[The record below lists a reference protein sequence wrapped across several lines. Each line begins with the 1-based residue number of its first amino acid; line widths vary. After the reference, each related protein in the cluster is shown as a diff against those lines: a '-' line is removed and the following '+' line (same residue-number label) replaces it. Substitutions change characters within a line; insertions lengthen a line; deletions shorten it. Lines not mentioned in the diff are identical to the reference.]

1 MDKKFLLLFVFL
13 AGLAF
18 LTACSQEG
26 VGTGILND
34 GGRSAVNQDSNPCGS
49 GIGSSVAYDFAVSR
63 SHYSSAMNC
72 FESECGRNDDGMVIG
87 GTMTGAVYTDDDMTL
102 SGGRWTVSSS
112 VSAESVTCDPMG
124 GSWAM
129 NWN

>member
-1 MDKKFLLLFVFL
+1 MLSVFL

-18 LTACSQEG
+18 LTACSQES

-49 GIGSSVAYDFAVSR
+49 GTGSSVDYEFAVLRAHS
-63 SHYSSAMNC
+63 SSARNC

-129 NWN
+129 DWD